1 MEASRL
7 DLPHGLP
14 APANRSAHAES
25 WSTQLRWFGAA
36 AVVGFAVPYL
46 GSSVLEL
53 QHDLYLAIYFAAVLA
68 LCGAYVRSTGLDVR
82 ATLLRH
88 WKLGSLL
95 GLVFGVALVR
105 NVLSKDATPRPD
117 GAYFVFE
124 LIWRGGIY
132 GAIDALLLTVLPC
145 LIVYRSLGGRLAT
158 WRRRLAYF
166 GASLALVMTITA
178 VYHLGYSQYREE
190 GVVAPETGNMI
201 ISMPMLLS
209 SNPIGSVVDHAT
221 MHVSAVA
228 HSYETDVRLPPPT
241 KADSTTASMAQLLPL
256 CPAQTRG
263 LARTDRTLRRWPAS
277 DACAR
282 RLSRWLPEPRQPQLP
297 ERRRG

>member
-7 DLPHGLP
+7 HVPHLLP
-14 APANRSAHAES
+14 AHADRTAHSES
-25 WSTQLRWFGAA
+25 WSTQLRWYGAA
-36 AVVGFAVPYL
+36 VVVGFAVPYA

-53 QHDLYLAIYFAAVLA
+53 QHDLYLAIYFASVLA
-68 LCGAYVRSTGLDVR
+68 LCAAYVTGTGLDLR
-82 ATLLRH
+82 TTLARH
-88 WKLGSLL
+88 WKLGTLL

-105 NVLSKDATPRPD
+105 NVFGEDATPRPD

-132 GAIDALLLTVLPC
+132 GAVDALLLTVLPC

-158 WRRRLAYF
+158 WRRRIAYF

-178 VYHLGYSQYREE
+178 VYHLGYSQYRQD
-190 GVVAPETGNMI
+190 GIGAPETGNTI

-209 SNPIGSVVDHAT
+209 TNPIGSIADHAA

-228 HSYETDVRLPPPT
+228 HSYETDVRLPPAT
-241 KADSTTASMAQLLPL
+241 E
-256 CPAQTRG
+256 
-263 LARTDRTLRRWPAS
+263 AR
-277 DACAR
+277 
-282 RLSRWLPEPRQPQLP
+282 
-297 ERRRG
+297 